1 MEQPATIPTTFT
13 FQNHKIR
20 TVKRNGSVWFVNS
33 DICQV
38 LDIAD
43 SRGVLDYLTP
53 NEINVIEGQ
62 EINDPSEF
70 LLSIISEP
78 GLNKLIHQTSN
89 PEAKNFSEWAAS
101 EVLPQLRLS
110 DIDSV
115 NHLITE
121 DILSKVHSLHLKAL
135 GTSNLQAILD
145 TMQELM
151 SHPKEYAEAIQ
162 YIDRTH
168 DFLFDYPA
176 KISPKIYENL
186 KGL

>member
-20 TVKRNGSVWFVNS
+20 TIKRDGSVWFVHV
-33 DICQV
+33 DICQA

-43 SRGVLDYLTP
+43 SRGALDYLTP
-53 NEINVIEGQ
+53 KEMNVIGGQ
-62 EINDPSEF
+62 EIKDPSELL
-70 LLSIISEP
+70 LLSIISES
-78 GLNKLIHQTSN
+78 GLNKILYQADN
-89 PEAKNFSEWAAS
+89 PEAKDLILALSRVS
-101 EVLPQLRLS
+101 EVDDQNPGM
-110 DIDSV
+110 
-115 NHLITE
+115 TE
-121 DILSKVHSLHLKAL
+121 DILSKVQGLHLKAL
-135 GTSNLQAILD
+135 GTSNLQAVHD

-176 KISPKIYENL
+176 KKTIG
-186 KGL
+186 GL